1 MILLAVSGGPDSM
14 FMLNDQ
20 LKKYG
25 NNQIVVAFVNYNQ
38 RSDSNIDQK
47 IVEDFCLKYHIQLE
61 KLILSKQ
68 DYQKNNFQ
76 EWARNKRYDFFY
88 EIYTKY
94 NCQKLLVAQHK
105 DDFLETAIMQEKRK
119 KVVNYYGIK
128 KHSIL
133 FKMNV
138 ERPYLFKFFKKEI
151 EAKNKKNGIN
161 FAIDY
166 TNNSDKYERNA
177 IRHLLEKSSNFYKNC
192 LILKF
197 RIKNK
202 WLAIKAKRIE
212 RIYKRWQS
220 YIFSQDFFAKI
231 RSEKDKLSL
240 IYKLINEKF
249 DGINLTK
256 NKILSIIDF
265 IISKNRTSTF
275 LLKNNIFLVKKQGKL
290 IFKFDN

>member
-20 LKKYG
+20 LKKIG
-25 NNQIVVAFVNYNQ
+25 NSHIVVAFVNYNQ

-47 IVEDFCLKYHIQLE
+47 IVEDFCFKHKIQLE
-61 KLILSKQ
+61 KLILNKQ

-76 EWARNKRYDFFY
+76 EWARIKRYDFFY

-94 NCQKLLVAQHK
+94 KCQKLLVAQHK

-128 KHSIL
+128 KQSFL

-138 ERPYLFKFFKKEI
+138 ERPYLFKFFKKQI
-151 EAKNKKNGIN
+151 EEKNKKNNIN

-197 RIKNK
+197 KIKNK
-202 WLAIKAKRIE
+202 WLAIKQKRIQK
-212 RIYKRWQS
+212 IYNKWQS
-220 YIFSQDFFAKI
+220 HTFSQDFFVKI
-231 RSEKDKLSL
+231 SSQKDKLSL
-240 IYKLINEKF
+240 IYKLINENF
-249 DGINLTK
+249 NDINLTK

-265 IISKNRTSTF
+265 IISTNRTSTF
-275 LLKNNIFLVKKQGKL
+275 LLKNNIFLTKKQGKL
-290 IFKFDN
+290 IFKV